1 MTASLSALEHPP
13 SWWPHVQYSDFV
25 RHESGRWHIQR
36 LGSGPIILM
45 LHGTGASGHSF
56 AGLAELLMDRF
67 ELVILDL
74 PGQGFSSPLTERKEL
89 LSAMASAVAS
99 LCDELEI
106 EPDYI
111 IGHSAGAAVALR
123 MVMDTHIQPRG
134 ILSINGALLPF
145 AWFFEPIMLRAA
157 RLMSR
162 SPRVAHF
169 LAKRGRREIDVQRA
183 LRDTGSTISNLMMQC
198 YGLLIADQEHIV
210 GTLRMMG
217 GWQLG
222 QLSKDLNK
230 VRVPVHLIGCSLDT
244 IVPATRAQKATYD
257 IPIATATTISDAGH
271 LVQEERPEWVKAEF
285 LKFLEQ
291 VTD

>member
-1 MTASLSALEHPP
+1 MTDCLSALEHPP
-13 SWWPHVQYSDFV
+13 PWWPNVEYSEFV
-25 RHESGRWHIQR
+25 PHDWGYWHIQR
-36 LGSGPIILM
+36 FGSGPIILM

-56 AGLAELLMDRF
+56 AELANLLKDRF
-67 ELVILDL
+67 ELVIVDL
-74 PGQGFSSPLTERKEL
+74 PGQGFSSPLPERTRL
-89 LSAMASAVAS
+89 LSAMASAAAS
-99 LCDELEI
+99 LCDRLAI

-111 IGHSAGAAVALR
+111 VGHSAGAAVALR
-123 MVMDTHIQPRG
+123 MAIDTHIQPRG
-134 ILSINGALLPF
+134 ILSINGALMPF

-162 SPRVAHF
+162 SPRIAHF

-183 LRDTGSTISNLMMQC
+183 LRDTGSEISDLMMRC
-198 YGLLIADQEHIV
+198 YGLLMADQQHIV

-244 IVPATRAQKATYD
+244 IVPATRAHKATHD
-257 IPIATATTISDAGH
+257 IPVATATTITGAGH
-271 LVQEERPEWVKAEF
+271 LVQEERPGWVESEF
-285 LKFLEQ
+285 SKFVVQ